1 MRRAG
6 ASLPQSRA
14 YEVMTEHT
22 YFEYEEFE
30 WHRYR
35 SFSAKGDTPADVRW
49 PECTLEPDQRIS
61 ERRETYHGLAGRNV
75 WRGAGVLSVEGTHGS
90 AQR

>member
-1 MRRAG
+1 MA
-6 ASLPQSRA
+6 
-14 YEVMTEHT
+14 EHT

-61 ERRETYHGLAGRNV
+61 ERRETYHAKF
-75 WRGAGVLSVEGTHGS
+75 S
-90 AQR
+90 ANDGDDEYATELDEATR